1 MDTPR
6 HMGRWWGGR
15 RLMDTPRHMGR
26 WWGGRRLHGYA
37 KTYGE
42 MVGWQEIDGY
52 ANSRTY
58 GEMVGWQEI
67 AWIRQNIWGDGGVA
81 GDCMDTPTP
90 KHMGRWWG
98 GRRLH
103 GYANSRTYGEMVGWQ
118 EIAWIRQ
125 LPNIRGDGGVAGDC
139 MDTPTPEHNPH
150 NKTTFNNQQTALFTQ
165 YVYINFLTTEYALIT
180 GLYLVNKSNTGR
192 KRYLG

>member
-1 MDTPR
+1 MDTP
-6 HMGRWWGGR
+6 
-15 RLMDTPRHMGR
+15 TPEHMGR

-90 KHMGRWWG
+90 KH
-98 GRRLH
+98 
-103 GYANSRTYGEMVGWQ
+103 NYGEMVGWQ

-125 LPNIRGDGGVAGDC
+125 DIWGDGGVAGD
-139 MDTPTPEHNPH
+139 
-150 NKTTFNNQQTALFTQ
+150 
-165 YVYINFLTTEYALIT
+165 
-180 GLYLVNKSNTGR
+180 
-192 KRYLG
+192 

>member
-1 MDTPR
+1 MDTPTPE

-15 RLMDTPRHMGR
+15 RLMDTPTPEHMGR

-37 KTYGE
+37 NSRTYGE

-67 AWIRQNIWGDGGVA
+67 AWIRQLPNIWGDGGVA

-90 KHMGRWWG
+90 EHMGRWWG

-125 LPNIRGDGGVAGDC
+125 LQNIWGDGGVTGDC
-139 MDTPTPEHNPH
+139 MDTPTPKHM
-150 NKTTFNNQQTALFTQ
+150 
-165 YVYINFLTTEYALIT
+165 
-180 GLYLVNKSNTGR
+180 GR
-192 KRYLG
+192 WWGD